1 MNNVDHVYTAPARVS
16 ASTLPEAVQDYLN
29 GDNLAA
35 KTQAL
40 RISTVDKDGWPHAG
54 LLSAGDML
62 AHPPGHIRFMV
73 FAQSTMTAN
82 LARDGRVTVILAMD
96 NGMCELRMTCRRLEH
111 AADDMPLALFEATL
125 LETRHHKAIYASI
138 TAGITFGLHHP
149 DKVLPRWHKQIEA
162 MRHAV

>member
-1 MNNVDHVYTAPARVS
+1 MTDVGHLYTPPSLAS
-16 ASTLPEAVQDYLN
+16 TSTLPEAVQDYLN

-62 AHPPGHIRFMV
+62 ALPPGHIRFMS

-82 LARDGRVTVILAMD
+82 LARDGRVTVTLAV
-96 NGMCELRMTCRRLEH
+96 NGGMCELRMQCRPLEH
-111 AADDMPLALFEATL
+111 AMADLPLALFEATL
-125 LETRHHKAIYASI
+125 IEVRHHKAAYASI
-138 TAGITFGLHHP
+138 SAGITFGLHDP
-149 DKVLPRWHKQIEA
+149 DAVLPRWHKQIDA
-162 MRHAV
+162 MRHAA